1 MDRHP
6 SILAHLRLHLRLWAE
21 RISYSLAS
29 LMVWVLRK
37 IQKQPIRPKT
47 LLLMKLDTIGDYVL
61 FRNFLQPLREFY
73 AGYEITLLCNKD
85 FLEVIDAYDR
95 PYIDHLILLDTPKW
109 GSWKRFPLFYRLKTT
124 YALNQKSYEVVLNPI
139 FHRSIYRDDFLV
151 GLINAQHKIA
161 HLGFEQ
167 VYQWHANTP
176 HPGPLDHVYTRFINN
191 SPEVLFEFE
200 RNKEFF
206 SQLLQQPLNQV
217 RLELPPPPPLSAQA
231 RFTLPTQDYGV
242 FFLGARDSKR
252 KWALDSWM
260 ALAQKIN
267 PAFQIVLC
275 GSPNES
281 SEGLQLAQ
289 KIPNALN
296 LAGKTSLMELLSVLC
311 QARFVVSNETA
322 IPHFCVALGL
332 GPIFVISN
340 GNTFKR
346 FAPYPPSMH
355 ANHHVIYH
363 PKIDALLQTPD
374 GFGRCVEIYKY
385 AGIDLQIPH
394 PNFPQMVAD
403 KMAEVDAGFVK
414 HTP

>member
-1 MDRHP
+1 MNGHLGV
-6 SILAHLRLHLRLWAE
+6 LAHLRLHLRLWAE
-21 RISYSLAS
+21 RVSYSLAS
-29 LMVWVLRK
+29 FMVWVLHK

-47 LLLMKLDTIGDYVL
+47 LLLLKLDTIGDYVL
-61 FRNFLQPLREFY
+61 FRNFLKPLREFY

-95 PYIDHLILLDTPKW
+95 PYIDHLILLDTSKW
-109 GSWKRFPLFYRLKTT
+109 GSWKRFPLFYRLKTI

-231 RFTLPTQDYGV
+231 RFTLPTQSYGV

-252 KWALDSWM
+252 KWALNSWM
-260 ALAQKIN
+260 VLAQKIA
-267 PAFQIVLC
+267 PTFQIVLC
-275 GSPNES
+275 GSPNETL
-281 SEGLQLAQ
+281 EGLQLAQ

-311 QARFVVSNETA
+311 QARFIVSNETA

-346 FAPYPPSMH
+346 FAPYPKSMH

-374 GFGRCVEIYKY
+374 GFGRCVEIYAY
-385 AGIDLQIPH
+385 NGIDLQTPH

-403 KMAEVDAGFVK
+403 KMAEVDAGLVE
-414 HTP
+414 HIP

>member
-1 MDRHP
+1 
-6 SILAHLRLHLRLWAE
+6 
-21 RISYSLAS
+21 
-29 LMVWVLRK
+29 MVWVLRK

-47 LLLMKLDTIGDYVL
+47 LLLMRLDTIGDYVL

-109 GSWKRFPLFYRLKTT
+109 GSWKRFPLFYRLKTI
-124 YALNQKSYEVVLNPI
+124 YALNQKSYEVVLNSV
-139 FHRSIYRDDFLV
+139 FHRSTYRDDFLV
-151 GLINAQHKIA
+151 SLINAQNKMG

-167 VYQWHANTP
+167 VNQWLVNAP
-176 HPGPLDHVYTRFINN
+176 RPGFLDHVYTTLFDNFL
-191 SPEVLFEFE
+191 EVLFEFE

-206 SQLLQQPLNQV
+206 SQLLQQPLSQV

-242 FFLGARDSKR
+242 FFLGAGNPKR

-275 GSPNES
+275 GSPNEAL
-281 SEGLQLAQ
+281 EGLQLAQ

-296 LAGKTSLMELLSVLC
+296 LAGKTSLMELLALLC
-311 QARFVVSNETA
+311 QARFIVSNETA

-346 FAPYPPSMH
+346 FAPYPKSMH

-374 GFGRCVEIYKY
+374 GLGRCVEIYKY
-385 AGIDLQIPH
+385 AGINLQIPH

-403 KMAEVDAGFVK
+403 KMAGVNREFVK
-414 HTP
+414 QTSTP